1 MMLPLELDAAFR
13 NSMSHT
19 TNHLY
24 NSCSIIGV
32 ELFGHTFIHTSY
44 LVSVEDFSNELYC

>member
-1 MMLPLELDAAFR
+1 MSLELDAAFK

-19 TNHLY
+19 TNHIY
-24 NSCSIIGV
+24 ISCSIIGV

-44 LVSVEDFSNELYC
+44 LVSVKDSSKELYS